1 MTDVSCG
8 YGLLISWSVARRHR
22 TDDRRRALRFAAACA
37 QPSYGWRQLSPI
49 EPNWN
54 AAGSVVRS

>member
-22 TDDRRRALRFAAACA
+22 PDDRRRALRFAAAYA
-37 QPSYGWRQLSPI
+37 QPSYGWKQLSL
-49 EPNWN
+49 
-54 AAGSVVRS
+54 